1 MANFKHIAATL
12 ALLGSASFAVTGC
25 GDKKDGTEVP
35 GGDSAV
41 EKAEGSC
48 SGDSGD
54 KAEGSCS
61 GEEGAEASCSG
72 EGGEEG
78 GDEAAEGG
86 EEEAEAADEGGE

>member
-25 GDKKDGTEVP
+25 GDKKPEGTEVP

-41 EKAEGSC
+41 EKADGSCGGEKAEGSC
-48 SGDSGD
+48 SGD

-61 GEEGAEASCSG
+61 GEA
-72 EGGEEG
+72 
-78 GDEAAEGG
+78 AAEGG
-86 EEEAEAADEGGE
+86 EEAAAEGGEEAPAEGGE